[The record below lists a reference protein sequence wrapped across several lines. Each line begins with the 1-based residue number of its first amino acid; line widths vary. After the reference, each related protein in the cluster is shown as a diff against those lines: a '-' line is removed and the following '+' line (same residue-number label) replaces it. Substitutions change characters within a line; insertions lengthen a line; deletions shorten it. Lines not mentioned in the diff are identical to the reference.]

1 MLAFWG
7 RSVRQS
13 QTPLLKVRGL
23 TKRYPVRTGSLSS
36 TRRWLQAITDVDFD
50 INSGETLGLVG
61 ESGCGKTTVGRSVLR
76 LIEPSSGEIFFDGA
90 DLRSLRGEALRTVRK
105 NMQIVF
111 QDPYGSLNPR
121 MNVHSIIGEPLRIHE
136 KINGD
141 ELDLRVIELLER
153 VGLPEISRFRFPHEF
168 SGCQRQRIGIARAIA
183 LNPKLIVCDEAVSA
197 LDVSIQAQILNL
209 LRELQED
216 LGLAYLFISHDLNVV
231 RHGADRVAV
240 MYLGRIV
247 ETADTNNIFENPRHP
262 YTKAL
267 VAANPVP
274 IPGSRRKRFV
284 LKGEVPSPLTPPKG
298 CAFHP
303 RCSQAMDS
311 CQRDEPLVSNDRL
324 GQIRCH
330 LYTE

>member
-1 MLAFWG
+1 
-7 RSVRQS
+7 VRQS

-168 SGCQRQRIGIARAIA
+168 SGGQRQRIGIARAIA

-247 ETADTNNIFENPRHP
+247 ETADTNIIFENPRHP

>member
-1 MLAFWG
+1 M
-7 RSVRQS
+7 RQS

-168 SGCQRQRIGIARAIA
+168 SGGQRQRIGIARAIA

-247 ETADTNNIFENPRHP
+247 ETAETNIIFENPRHP

>member
-1 MLAFWG
+1 M
-7 RSVRQS
+7 RQS

-153 VGLPEISRFRFPHEF
+153 VGLPENSRFRFPHEF
-168 SGCQRQRIGIARAIA
+168 SGGQRQRIGIARAIA

>member
-1 MLAFWG
+1 MSQLLEVDDLH
-7 RSVRQS
+7 VRFNLRDES
-13 QTPLLKVRGL
+13 LPAVDGL
-23 TKRYPVRTGSLSS
+23 SCSLSK
-36 TRRWLQAITDVDFD
+36 
-50 INSGETLGLVG
+50 GETLGIVG

-76 LIEPSSGEIFFDGA
+76 LIDPSAGEIFFDGA
-90 DLRSLRGEALRTVRK
+90 DLRSLRGEALRTVRR

-153 VGLPEISRFRFPHEF
+153 VGLPENSRFRFPHEF
-168 SGCQRQRIGIARAIA
+168 SGGQRQRIGIARAIA

-240 MYLGRIV
+240 MYLGKLV
-247 ETADTNNIFENPRHP
+247 EIGDSDQVYSNPLHP
-262 YTKAL
+262 YTQAL
-267 VAANPVP
+267 LSSIP
-274 IPGSRRKRFV
+274 IPDPIKEKKRKRII
-284 LKGEVPSPLTPPKG
+284 LKGEPPHPMNPPSGCVFRTRCPIADEECSRIIPPMVKHSDRHQVA
-298 CAFHP
+298 C
-303 RCSQAMDS
+303 
-311 CQRDEPLVSNDRL
+311 LKVS
-324 GQIRCH
+324 
-330 LYTE
+330 

>member
-1 MLAFWG
+1 
-7 RSVRQS
+7 VKQS
-13 QTPLLKVRGL
+13 QAPLLKVRGL

-36 TRRWLQAITDVDFD
+36 TRRWLQAITDIDFD

-76 LIEPSSGEIFFDGA
+76 LIEPSAGKIVFDGA

-153 VGLPEISRFRFPHEF
+153 VGLPKISRFRFPHEF
-168 SGCQRQRIGIARAIA
+168 SGGQRQRIGIARAIA

-209 LRELQED
+209 LHELQED

-284 LKGEVPSPLTPPKG
+284 LKGEVPSPLTPPRG

-311 CQRDEPLVSNDRL
+311 CQTDEPIVSNDRL
-324 GQIRCH
+324 GQISCH
-330 LYTE
+330 LYAE

>member
-1 MLAFWG
+1 MKK
-7 RSVRQS
+7 S

-36 TRRWLQAITDVDFD
+36 PRRWLQAITDVDFD

-76 LIEPSSGEIFFDGA
+76 LIEPSAGEIVFDGA
-90 DLRSLRGEALRTVRK
+90 DLRSLRGKALRAVRK

-136 KINGD
+136 NINGD
-141 ELDLRVIELLER
+141 ELDLRVVELLER

-168 SGCQRQRIGIARAIA
+168 SGGQRQRIGIARAIA

-209 LRELQED
+209 LRDLQED

-247 ETADTNNIFENPRHP
+247 ETADTKNIFENPRHP

-274 IPGSRRKRFV
+274 IPGSRSKRFV

-311 CQRDEPLVSNDRL
+311 CQTNEPLVSNDRL

-330 LYTE
+330 LYAE

>member
-1 MLAFWG
+1 M
-7 RSVRQS
+7 RQS

-168 SGCQRQRIGIARAIA
+168 SGGQRQRIGIARAIA

-247 ETADTNNIFENPRHP
+247 ETADTNIIFENPRHP

-311 CQRDEPLVSNDRL
+311 CQTDEPIVSNDRL
-324 GQIRCH
+324 GQISCH
-330 LYTE
+330 LYAE

>member
-1 MLAFWG
+1 
-7 RSVRQS
+7 
-13 QTPLLKVRGL
+13 
-23 TKRYPVRTGSLSS
+23 
-36 TRRWLQAITDVDFD
+36 
-50 INSGETLGLVG
+50 
-61 ESGCGKTTVGRSVLR
+61 
-76 LIEPSSGEIFFDGA
+76 
-90 DLRSLRGEALRTVRK
+90 
-105 NMQIVF
+105 
-111 QDPYGSLNPR
+111 

-168 SGCQRQRIGIARAIA
+168 SGGQRQRIGIARAIA

-209 LRELQED
+209 LHELQED

-284 LKGEVPSPLTPPKG
+284 LKGEVPSPLTPPRG

-311 CQRDEPLVSNDRL
+311 CQTDEPIVSNDRL
-324 GQIRCH
+324 GQISCH
-330 LYTE
+330 LYAE

>member
-1 MLAFWG
+1 M
-7 RSVRQS
+7 RQS

-76 LIEPSSGEIFFDGA
+76 LIEPSAGKIVFDGA

-168 SGCQRQRIGIARAIA
+168 SGGQRQRIGIARAIA

-284 LKGEVPSPLTPPKG
+284 LKGEVPSPLTPPRG

-311 CQRDEPLVSNDRL
+311 CQTDEPIVSNDRL
-324 GQIRCH
+324 GQISCH
-330 LYTE
+330 LYAE

>member
-1 MLAFWG
+1 M
-7 RSVRQS
+7 
-13 QTPLLKVRGL
+13 
-23 TKRYPVRTGSLSS
+23 SS

-168 SGCQRQRIGIARAIA
+168 SGGQRQRIGIARAIA